1 MGCRVG
7 GGGRCEVWDW
17 GGVWSFSLERVGMDL
32 DVFHQ
37 CG

>member
-1 MGCRVG
+1 MGSRAG

-17 GGVWSFSLERVGMDL
+17 GRVWNFSLEMDL
-32 DVFHQ
+32 DVFYQ

>member
-1 MGCRVG
+1 MGSRVG

-17 GGVWSFSLERVGMDL
+17 GGVWSFSLEMDL